1 MIESVPRFLNGAFPF
16 TGAGYEQPR
25 PLAAAMSYTVPST
38 KRAQLIYI
46 RAGNSSDEMIYLS
59 MMQDGRAVRLFPL
72 GAKAAGHVPLAVVE
86 DLPPDTRLELYVAA
100 PSGTTPTDVVD
111 VGLMEIR

>member
-1 MIESVPRFLNGAFPF
+1 MIDSVPRFLNGAFSF

-25 PLAAAMSYTVPST
+25 PLAATMSYTVPSS
-38 KRAQLIYI
+38 KRAQLVYM

-59 MMQDGRAVRLFPL
+59 MMQDGKPVRLFPL

-86 DLPPDTRLELYVAA
+86 DLQPDTKLEICVAA
-100 PSGTTPTDVVD
+100 PSGTTGTVVVD
-111 VGLMEIR
+111 VGLMEI